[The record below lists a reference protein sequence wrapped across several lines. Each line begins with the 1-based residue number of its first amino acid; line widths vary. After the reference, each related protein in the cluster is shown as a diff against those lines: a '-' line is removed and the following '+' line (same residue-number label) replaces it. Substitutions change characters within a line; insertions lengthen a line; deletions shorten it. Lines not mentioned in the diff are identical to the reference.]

1 MAEIGFN
8 GRVAIIT
15 GAGRGIGRAH
25 ALLLAQRGAAVVV
38 NDLGGGGRGGGSDAT
53 VASAVA
59 EEIRR
64 AGGVALAD
72 ASDISSD
79 AGAAHLVDAAM
90 GKYGRVDIVIN
101 NAGIAVP
108 DHFPST
114 DFDNVRK
121 HVEVH
126 VAGSY
131 NVTRAAWPHM
141 DRAKYGRVVMTIS
154 AAIFGTDRYLSYSVA
169 KAGTLALARGLAL
182 LGRRSGIL
190 VNSVAPLAATRLSPR
205 ADVAAAPVDADA
217 DPTFVSALVALL
229 AHESCPASGE
239 AFTAGKRRFARLVL
253 SETAGQVGAAQ
264 MVTPEFVL
272 DHWREICD
280 LAHQEAMPDVVSWA
294 VSNQAHLARA
304 DRRGHS
310 SR

>member
-1 MAEIGFN
+1 MAEIRFD

-38 NDLGGGGRGGGSDAT
+38 NDLGGGGRGGGRDAT

-64 AGGVALAD
+64 TGGVALAD
-72 ASDISSD
+72 TSDISSD
-79 AGAAHLVDAAM
+79 AGATHLVDAAM
-90 GKYGRVDIVIN
+90 GGFGRVDIVVN
-101 NAGIAVP
+101 NAGIAIP
-108 DHFPST
+108 DDFPST
-114 DFDNVRK
+114 DFDNIRK
-121 HVEVH
+121 HVDVH

-141 DRAKYGRVVMTIS
+141 ERANYGRVVMTIS
-154 AAIFGTDRYLSYSVA
+154 SAIFGTDKYLSYAVA

-205 ADVAAAPVDADA
+205 ADVAAAPVDVDS
-217 DPTFVSALVALL
+217 DPAFVSALVALL
-229 AHESCPASGE
+229 AHESCPTSGE
-239 AFTAGKRRFARLVL
+239 AFTAGKRRIARIVL
-253 SETAGQVGAAQ
+253 SETAGQVCGEQ
-264 MVTPEFVL
+264 MVTPEFAL

-280 LAHQEAMPDVVSWA
+280 LAHQEAMPSVARWA
-294 VSNQAHLARA
+294 ASNEAHLARV

>member
-1 MAEIGFN
+1 VAEIGFD
-8 GRVAIIT
+8 GRVAINH
-15 GAGRGIGRAH
+15 GCGRGIGLAH

-79 AGAAHLVDAAM
+79 AGATHLVDAAM
-90 GKYGRVDIVIN
+90 GEFGRLDIVIN

-114 DFDNVRK
+114 HFDNVRK
-121 HVEVH
+121 H

-141 DRAKYGRVVMTIS
+141 KHARYGRVVMTIS
-154 AAIFGTDRYLSYSVA
+154 SAIFGTDKYLSYSVV
-169 KAGTLALARGLAL
+169 KAATLALARGLAL
-182 LGRRSGIL
+182 QGRRSGIL

-205 ADVAAAPVDADA
+205 ADVAAGSADA
-217 DPTFVSALVALL
+217 ADPAFVSALVALL
-229 AHESCPASGE
+229 AHESCPTSGE
-239 AFTAGKRRFARLVL
+239 AFTAGKRRFARIVM
-253 SETAGQVGAAQ
+253 SETAGQVCGEQ
-264 MVTPEFVL
+264 IVTPEFVVA
-272 DHWREICD
+272 HWPEICD
-280 LAHQEAMPDVVSWA
+280 LAYQQAMSDVVSWA
-294 VSNQAHLARA
+294 VSNKAHLARA

-310 SR
+310 AR

>member
-1 MAEIGFN
+1 MTEIRFD

-64 AGGVALAD
+64 TGGVALAD
-72 ASDISSD
+72 TSDISSD
-79 AGAAHLVDAAM
+79 AGATHLVDAAM
-90 GKYGRVDIVIN
+90 GGFGRVDIVVN
-101 NAGIAVP
+101 NAGIAIP
-108 DHFPST
+108 DDFPST
-114 DFDNVRK
+114 DFDNIRK
-121 HVEVH
+121 HVDVH

-141 DRAKYGRVVMTIS
+141 ERANYGRVVMTIS
-154 AAIFGTDRYLSYSVA
+154 SAIFGTDKYLSYAVA

-205 ADVAAAPVDADA
+205 ADVAAAPVDVDS
-217 DPTFVSALVALL
+217 DPAFVSALVALL
-229 AHESCPASGE
+229 AHESCPTSGE
-239 AFTAGKRRFARLVL
+239 AFTAGKRRIARIVL
-253 SETAGQVGAAQ
+253 SETAGQVCGEQ
-264 MVTPEFVL
+264 MVTPEFAL

-280 LAHQEAMPDVVSWA
+280 LAHQEAMPSVARWA
-294 VSNQAHLARA
+294 ASNEAHLARV